1 MSYEIAVPEEES
13 RTFADYLDA
22 LKRRGK
28 VSGLI
33 ALGLLLLGTLVVFL
47 LPNTYQSTAVVLI
60 EDPEIPPGL
69 VPTTVTTFAA
79 RQIQQINQRV
89 MTRTNLAQII
99 EKFDLYEAERQYLPT
114 LLLVDQVQKDMK
126 IDVIDVQTADD
137 RGRQSTSTI
146 AFRIGF
152 THQNPAKAQQVAN
165 ELVSLYLSENV
176 RSRTEQTQQTSQ
188 FLRAEAERL
197 DREVRAIEA
206 EIAQVKAESEGSL
219 PEFVAVNM
227 QLMQRT
233 EGELLELERQLQQ
246 LEQSRILVDAQLA
259 QVRPM
264 APSILPDGRPVV
276 SPSDQLRSLQ
286 TELITLEGRYSAD
299 HPSVLRVKRDIEA
312 LQTRMG
318 LGDTV
323 IDMADTNA
331 ALMQARSDLARARE
345 SYSDTH
351 PEVQRLQRE
360 IASLESRAS
369 DSRQASRTAGLDPD
383 NPAYI
388 QLQAQREQLQGEAA
402 SLRAK
407 RTELRNRLAQYED
420 RMVRS
425 SDVERQLS
433 ALLRKQATANADYLS
448 AREKL
453 FSAELG
459 QAMESQSKG
468 ERFVLVEPPDRPIL
482 PASPNRPVLMAL
494 LLVLVLATALGWP
507 QVAESLDK
515 SINGARALER
525 IQGMPPIAEIPVIET
540 AADHSH
546 AVRVKVLALIIV
558 PAIIVVAAAAVH
570 FAVIPLDVLWYVALR
585 RFGL

>member
-1 MSYEIAVPEEES
+1 MSYEIAVPEEDS

-33 ALGLLLLGTLVVFL
+33 ALGLLLVGTLVVFL

-69 VPTTVTTFAA
+69 VPTTVTSAAA

-99 EKFDLYEAERQYLPT
+99 EKFDLYTAERQYLPT
-114 LLLVDQVQKDMK
+114 LLLVDQVQQDMK

-146 AFRIGF
+146 AFQIGF
-152 THQNPAKAQQVAN
+152 SHQSPAKAQQVAN

-197 DREVRAIEA
+197 DQEVRAIESR
-206 EIAQVKAESEGSL
+206 IAKVKEESEGSL
-219 PEFVAVNM
+219 PEFVALNM

-246 LEQSRILVDAQLA
+246 VEQSRILVDAQLS

-264 APSILPDGRPVV
+264 APMMLADGSPVM
-276 SPSDQLRSLQ
+276 SPADQLRSLQ
-286 TELITLEGRYSAD
+286 TQLVVLEGRYSAD
-299 HPSVLRVKRDIEA
+299 HPSVTRMKRDISA
-312 LQTRMG
+312 LQTQLG
-318 LGDTV
+318 LGPEV
-323 IDMADTNA
+323 NLGETNA
-331 ALMQARSDLARARE
+331 ALTQARGDLARARE
-345 SYSDTH
+345 TYSDTH
-351 PEVQRLQRE
+351 PEVLRLTRE
-360 IASLESRAS
+360 VNSLEARMAET
-369 DSRQASRTAGLDPD
+369 RQANRTGGLDPD

-388 QLQAQREQLQGEAA
+388 QLQAQREQLASEAA
-402 SLRAK
+402 SLRTK
-407 RTELRNRLAQYED
+407 REELRGRLVQYES

-425 SDVERQLS
+425 SDVERELS
-433 ALLRKQATANADYLS
+433 ALLRQQATTNADYL
-448 AREKL
+448 ATREKL

-494 LLVLVLATALGWP
+494 LVVLALGTALGWP

-546 AVRVKVLALIIV
+546 AVRVKVLALGIV
-558 PAIIVVAAAAVH
+558 PAVIVIAAVAVH